1 MQSPSSRSKRKSE
14 VTFAVNDERSKYSRP
29 REKMQRRNS
38 KVGRM
43 FFADMNQARHELRTE
58 SRSFGT
64 VVQSSLPLDQC
75 FGRKESNGVH
85 RLRQLGLGHGV
96 SIFDDADHL
105 QKVQKTDLPKP
116 APFSSPLSTTDSS
129 IDEIMLQMHLDNHY
143 LTS

>member
-1 MQSPSSRSKRKSE
+1 MQSPSSRSKRKCE
-14 VTFAVNDERSKYSRP
+14 VTFAVNDERSKYSRQ

-43 FFADMNQARHELRTE
+43 FFADMIQAGNELRTE

-64 VVQSSLPLDQC
+64 VVQSSLPLDQR

-85 RLRQLGLGHGV
+85 RLRQLGLGLGV
-96 SIFDDADHL
+96 SVFDDADL
-105 QKVQKTDLPKP
+105 QKIQKTDLPKP

-129 IDEIMLQMHLDNHY
+129 IDEIMLQMHLDSHY
-143 LTS
+143 FTS